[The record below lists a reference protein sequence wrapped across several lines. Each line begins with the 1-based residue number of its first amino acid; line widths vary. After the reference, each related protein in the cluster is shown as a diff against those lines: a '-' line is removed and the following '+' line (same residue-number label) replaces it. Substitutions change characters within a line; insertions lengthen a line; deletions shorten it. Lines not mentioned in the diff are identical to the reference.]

1 MALTHDFMMLLRF
14 WHENRALRTFDLRL
28 VIVSIWSFIR
38 EHPPNSLELV
48 HDQFLYFLLIEY
60 PRTRIAWRCLIV
72 IAEISFPWLAH
83 TYCIDDVL
91 VILPT
96 WVFIETGFLMGFA
109 LTDVSQLS
117 RWHETFTLLGFWI
130 RVDTILLLVVNYAP
144 LWVVDAVVFRRCSLV
159 SVTHI
164 PVTDFKLV
172 GSLLI
177 LLLKYTF
184 LCLIRWI
191 ENLGLFHLDFE
202 KILALL
208 VFWGWNF
215 YQRQTLSYR
224 HFFNSFLS
232 NNWLNVRTDD
242 WLVFL
247 IVGYDSIRLDTP
259 FLRWFTLALG
269 SLFLFRFARIV
280 MNASLTN
287 STIGLGWY
295 WLQPS
300 LLVFLN
306 FLLVN
311 CKKMIQRFLMLT
323 LFLWLLLIWSCLA
336 SFLINSDYHILILR
350 LLNRLLV
357 YLSLRQGVSFYGC
370 LFKP

>member
-1 MALTHDFMMLLRF
+1 M
-14 WHENRALRTFDLRL
+14 
-28 VIVSIWSFIR
+28 SFNNI
-38 EHPPNSLELV
+38 
-48 HDQFLYFLLIEY
+48 I
-60 PRTRIAWRCLIV
+60 
-72 IAEISFPWLAH
+72 
-83 TYCIDDVL
+83 
-91 VILPT
+91 
-96 WVFIETGFLMGFA
+96 
-109 LTDVSQLS
+109 
-117 RWHETFTLLGFWI
+117 
-130 RVDTILLLVVNYAP
+130 
-144 LWVVDAVVFRRCSLV
+144 
-159 SVTHI
+159 
-164 PVTDFKLV
+164 K
-172 GSLLI
+172 
-177 LLLKYTF
+177 
-184 LCLIRWI
+184 
-191 ENLGLFHLDFE
+191 
-202 KILALL
+202 
-208 VFWGWNF
+208 
-215 YQRQTLSYR
+215 
-224 HFFNSFLS
+224 SFLS

-259 FLRWFTLALG
+259 FLRWFTLNLG
-269 SLFLFRFARIV
+269 SLFLFRFAQIV

-336 SFLINSDYHILILR
+336 SFLINSDYQILILR